1 MKIHKFPF
9 GPIDA
14 NMYVV
19 ETDKACVIIDPCV
32 SLSVLPEFSS
42 PFKAIII
49 THCHYDH
56 VNRMEELRD
65 ALKIPVYAHAVE
77 FPSFGDPTRNG
88 AAYFMSDEE
97 FSRPDHEI
105 LDNDEMMISD
115 DVSLRF
121 IHTPGHTMGSIC
133 ILVLENGRQ
142 TALFSGDTLFLGTVG
157 RTDLSG
163 SPSMLLKSLQ
173 VLSRLDDQV
182 AVYSGHG
189 DDTTILNEKQNNPFM
204 IRAVRHENKL

>member
-19 ETDKACVIIDPCV
+19 ETAKSCVIIDPCV
-32 SLSVLPEFSS
+32 SLSALPEFSS

-56 VNRMEELRD
+56 VNRMEEIRD
-65 ALKIPVYAHAVE
+65 ALKIPVYAHPLE

-97 FSRPDHEI
+97 FSLPDREI
-105 LDNDEMMISD
+105 KESEEMELSD
-115 DVSLRF
+115 DIRLRF

-133 ILVLENGRQ
+133 ILMLENGRQ
-142 TALFSGDTLFLGTVG
+142 SALFSGDTLFKGTAG

-163 SPSMLLKSLQ
+163 SPVMLRKSLHS
-173 VLSRLDDQV
+173 LSLLEDDV

-189 DDTTILNEKQNNPFM
+189 ADTTIISEKRNNPFM
-204 IRAVRHENKL
+204 KRFGNKEL

>member
-14 NMYVV
+14 NMYVI
-19 ETDKACVIIDPCV
+19 ETDRACVIIDPCV
-32 SLSVLPEFSS
+32 SLSALPEFSS

-56 VNRMEELRD
+56 VNRMEEIRD
-65 ALKIPVYAHAVE
+65 ALKIPVYAHTLE
-77 FPSFGDPTRNG
+77 FPSFGDPARNG

-97 FSRPDHEI
+97 FSRPDREI
-105 LDNDEMMISD
+105 QNDEEMDLGDGIC
-115 DVSLRF
+115 LRF

-133 ILVLENGRQ
+133 ILVLENGKQ
-142 TALFSGDTLFLGTVG
+142 TALFSGDTLFMGTAG

-163 SPSMLLKSLQ
+163 SPAMLRNSLHI
-173 VLSRLDDQV
+173 LSKLEDDV

-189 DDTTILNEKQNNPFM
+189 EDTTIAEEKKNNPFM
-204 IRAVRHENKL
+204 RRFGHKAV